1 MLNDDDSKSAQ
12 ASWEP
17 PTPRSTFKP
26 LPSLASTLP
35 VDHLVL
41 LPSPILSHDDSQSIA
56 RSDDGAGEQ
65 RATPSSLRGASEPSL
80 LASPPDEQDDIVDDF
95 RDADW
100 IPTAPSAK
108 RPRRSAAI
116 AAARNIPRQPSPLD
130 LEGGDDADFDAESA
144 SASPPPRT
152 GESSSRDD
160 RRGST
165 ASRRKVS
172 HSLIERRRR
181 EKINECLAVLRETVP
196 DLREEGERKVARA
209 KERGRKR
216 GRGQDAGERGGLHK
230 LEILQVR
237 ALEGRKVLVSEVVAD
252 YGDAC
257 RGRSPTLSSCAGAW
271 QSSKRRRRRCS
282 CARPSRAPDSPRRA
296 RAAPPR
302 QASKAGPTG
311 PRSVHR
317 RASTRP
323 A

>member
-130 LEGGDDADFDAESA
+130 LEGGNDADFDAESA

-160 RRGST
+160 RRGAT

-230 LEILQVR
+230 LEIIEQLRRRV
-237 ALEGRKVLVSEVVAD
+237 AELEASQTSVQL
-252 YGDAC
+252 
-257 RGRSPTLSSCAGAW
+257 RSPESSAGFTSSSKGGTASTGVKGGAYRSPERAPSRLDAPSLSSAGTVDDHEA
-271 QSSKRRRRRCS
+271 SLLLLEFSTS
-282 CARPSRAPDSPRRA
+282 PELRP
-296 RAAPPR
+296 
-302 QASKAGPTG
+302 
-311 PRSVHR
+311 VVV
-317 RASTRP
+317 
-323 A
+323 